1 MDARELCISNSVSFI
16 LLGQTKN
23 SRFVHKLSIELDKI
37 VKVHEKNVSEI
48 VKDLYEVTSEF
59 LASGEVKG
67 TIDLHNY

>member
-1 MDARELCISNSVSFI
+1 MHFQFSIFYFTGLVC
-16 LLGQTKN
+16 
-23 SRFVHKLSIELDKI
+23 HKLSIELDKI